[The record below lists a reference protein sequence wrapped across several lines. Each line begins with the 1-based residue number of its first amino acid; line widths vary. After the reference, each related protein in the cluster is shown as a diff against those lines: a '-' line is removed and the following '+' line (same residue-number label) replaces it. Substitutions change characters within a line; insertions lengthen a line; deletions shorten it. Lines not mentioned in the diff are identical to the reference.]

1 MFGYAVQPANRSS
14 DSLELTAA
22 RVRDLCSLDISFLLT
37 LNLIPHKRNE
47 RPDCH
52 GHDRTGTGMPAS
64 HFAAALALHSRGKAR
79 W

>member
-37 LNLIPHKRNE
+37 LNLIPHKRSV
-47 RPDCH
+47 RPVNH
-52 GHDRTGTGMPAS
+52 GHGRRDTVLPTS
-64 HFAAALALHSRGKAR
+64 HSAAAPALHSRGKEPP
-79 W
+79 